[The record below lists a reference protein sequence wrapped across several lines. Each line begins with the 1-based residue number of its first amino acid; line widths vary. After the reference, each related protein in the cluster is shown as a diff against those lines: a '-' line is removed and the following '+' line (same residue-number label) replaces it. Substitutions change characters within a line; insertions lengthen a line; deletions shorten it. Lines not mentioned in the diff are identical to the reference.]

1 MTQYLL
7 DTNHASPL
15 VTLDH
20 PLRARVLS
28 AIRSDDIFALT
39 TANLAELWYGI
50 HALPR
55 APQNR
60 LEWLRLRPAFWIY
73 QIEERDAIDAAEIQL
88 TLRRRGQ
95 QIGTIDAM
103 LAAVAIRYDLTLLT
117 TDRDFDSVPGLQ
129 RTNWLP

>member
-39 TANLAELWYGI
+39 TANLAEL
-50 HALPR
+50 R
-55 APQNR
+55 N
-60 LEWLRLRPAFWIY
+60 F
-73 QIEERDAIDAAEIQL
+73 L
-88 TLRRRGQ
+88 T
-95 QIGTIDAM
+95 
-103 LAAVAIRYDLTLLT
+103 
-117 TDRDFDSVPGLQ
+117 
-129 RTNWLP
+129 

>member
-55 APQNR
+55 APQNQ
-60 LEWLRLRPAFWIY
+60 LDAF
-73 QIEERDAIDAAEIQL
+73 
-88 TLRRRGQ
+88 
-95 QIGTIDAM
+95 
-103 LAAVAIRYDLTLLT
+103 
-117 TDRDFDSVPGLQ
+117 VP
-129 RTNWLP
+129 RW